1 MKASATPSGKPPGVA
16 RHAGC
21 IGLRLPEKDIW
32 TPGPRDV
39 SATNRFWT
47 SSSRSTRGRRPLIK
61 VANPRRRLRL
71 KLVVPLLG
79 WLAVLLK
86 QLLGLLG
93 GRYLP
98 TNPVGYIP
106 LVVE

>member
-1 MKASATPSGKPPGVA
+1 MKASASPSGKPPGVA
-16 RHAGC
+16 RHAVR

-39 SATNRFWT
+39 SATSRFWT
-47 SSSRSTRGRRPLIK
+47 PSSRSTRG
-61 VANPRRRLRL
+61 RRRLRL

-93 GRYLP
+93 GRYFP